1 MKMLVDAINQA
12 YNIYGPLTSSEIMK
26 IISGLVTEGD
36 PVNNNTQLLAF
47 MNKSFP
53 SVNISSTQEAFN
65 NVINREDVRNYTRDG
80 VTYYGVTVD
89 GDIWINPEVHN
100 SQSEL
105 FNTSIHEFGHVW
117 TNYLQTTEKGREI
130 YKKGTELV
138 MQTQLYK
145 KQLRKFNGDV
155 KRAVNETMAILIAN
169 KGEDIAS
176 ASLISKF
183 KNWLQG
189 MWTYIKSQFKMSK
202 DLTVSDIENMTLDT
216 FLGTALADIFSG
228 KEIKLTDK
236 QLIQL
241 KNPDVMFSSTD
252 SIIDIVNKGRQQ
264 GISDASIKSVLQ
276 SRGFKATDINE
287 ALRIQVDENVTLP
300 TEFTNVDGGAIEGFR
315 LFNDIKTSSTNLLT
329 LHQKVKEE
337 QEELGPMLT

>member
-1 MKMLVDAINQA
+1 
-12 YNIYGPLTSSEIMK
+12 
-26 IISGLVTEGD
+26 
-36 PVNNNTQLLAF
+36 
-47 MNKSFP
+47 
-53 SVNISSTQEAFN
+53 
-65 NVINREDVRNYTRDG
+65 
-80 VTYYGVTVD
+80 
-89 GDIWINPEVHN
+89 
-100 SQSEL
+100 
-105 FNTSIHEFGHVW
+105 
-117 TNYLQTTEKGREI
+117 
-130 YKKGTELV
+130 
-138 MQTQLYK
+138 
-145 KQLRKFNGDV
+145 
-155 KRAVNETMAILIAN
+155 MAILIAN

-337 QEELGPMLT
+337 QEELEPMLT